1 MSNKR
6 IPFDR
11 TWKGMVTD
19 YFNDFVEMFLSDL
32 FQQMDLNVPPVFLE
46 QELQAAI
53 KDKTI

>member
-19 YFNDFVEMFLSDL
+19 YLNDFVEMFLSDL